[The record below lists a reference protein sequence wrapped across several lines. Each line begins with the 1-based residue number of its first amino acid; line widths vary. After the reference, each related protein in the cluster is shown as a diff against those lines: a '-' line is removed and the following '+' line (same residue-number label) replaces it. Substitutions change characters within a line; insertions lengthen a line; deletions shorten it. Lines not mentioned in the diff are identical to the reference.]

1 MDTEIHRQRQ
11 SDTGQNKR
19 RKNFVGFAC
28 EQDLEYLFALLSWRR
43 YSTLFGRCSNGR
55 SELGVLIEKA
65 WVLIKNDFVAFYGF
79 ITISMCNSKRY
90 STAAKC
96 PYLVEFCTWFILA
109 RMCFSSQFWFDRH
122 GINIQPTKIMVAV
135 FKPQG
140 LEVKHSRKCRVGSN
154 RKVIKMDKTLAAFI
168 VPCF

>member
-1 MDTEIHRQRQ
+1 MW
-11 SDTGQNKR
+11 TG
-19 RKNFVGFAC
+19 
-28 EQDLEYLFALLSWRR
+28 
-43 YSTLFGRCSNGR
+43 FGISLCIAVVEAIFHPFWEMFQWKIRAWGSHQKG
-55 SELGVLIEKA
+55 LGSHQH
-65 WVLIKNDFVAFYGF
+65 DFVAFYGF
-79 ITISMCNSKRY
+79 ITISMCNSKQY